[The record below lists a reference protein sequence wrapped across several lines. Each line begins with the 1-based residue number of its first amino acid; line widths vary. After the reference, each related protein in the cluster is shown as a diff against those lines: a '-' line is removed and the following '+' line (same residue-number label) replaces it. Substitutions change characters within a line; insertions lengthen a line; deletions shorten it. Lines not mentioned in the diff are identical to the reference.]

1 MRFSR
6 RSQPPSSD
14 ARRRPLE
21 KIALPDRRGF
31 LSHIAAVDLDIAVIG
46 QLSAAQ
52 LPLGDVLEPR
62 SVQVITLN
70 GTVRILGGKIW
81 QSIFR
86 ELRASRRVLC
96 LSKCFECVTDEK
108 MAIVERNIRMPFE
121 R

>member
-70 GTVRILGGKIW
+70 GTVRILGARYGNP
-81 QSIFR
+81 SSESYER
-86 ELRASRRVLC
+86 PAAYSASRSALN
-96 LSKCFECVTDEK
+96 
-108 MAIVERNIRMPFE
+108 A
-121 R
+121 

>member
-21 KIALPDRRGF
+21 KIALPHRRGF

-70 GTVRILGGKIW
+70 APLEYWG
-81 QSIFR
+81 Q
-86 ELRASRRVLC
+86 
-96 LSKCFECVTDEK
+96 D
-108 MAIVERNIRMPFE
+108 MAIHLPRATSVPPRTLPLEVL
-121 R
+121 